1 LPKGEKNMSADLKRK
16 SPCANTGRDSWKN
29 LEVIIPHPIDFS
41 SEKGERA
48 EILRLA
54 LAALSAD
61 EFVEWFSAIGSSSAC
76 GNQSGFI
83 LNQSGGFN

>member
-1 LPKGEKNMSADLKRK
+1 MNSDPRKRK
-16 SPCANTGRDSWKN
+16 SLGGNRGGDSWKN

-41 SEKGERA
+41 SGKDERA

-61 EFVEWFSAIGSSSAC
+61 EFVEWFALWLASSDLQAK
-76 GNQSGFI
+76 GGVQS
-83 LNQSGGFN
+83 

>member
-1 LPKGEKNMSADLKRK
+1 MNSDPRKRK
-16 SPCANTGRDSWKN
+16 SLGGYRGRDSWKN

-41 SEKGERA
+41 SGKVERA

-61 EFVEWFSAIGSSSAC
+61 EFVEWFSAFGCSSAC
-76 GNQSGFI
+76 GNRSGFI

>member
-1 LPKGEKNMSADLKRK
+1 MNSDPRKRK
-16 SPCANTGRDSWKN
+16 SLGGNRGGDSWKN

-41 SEKGERA
+41 SGKGEPT
-48 EILRLA
+48 EIIQLA

-61 EFVEWFSAIGSSSAC
+61 EFVEWFSAFGSSSAC
-76 GNQSGFI
+76 GNQSRFI